1 MVKGRRLQRLTS
13 SSAQQELSVGSRGRW
28 AGPPTAGNGPGWAG
42 WTQNCHCY
50 CESDLLKEAR
60 WTGRLG
66 EEEREDSQIE
76 IKRDRG
82 KGTAE
87 ERGRERHKGK

>member
-50 CESDLLKEAR
+50 CESDLL
-60 WTGRLG
+60 
-66 EEEREDSQIE
+66 
-76 IKRDRG
+76 
-82 KGTAE
+82 
-87 ERGRERHKGK
+87 